1 MEKKK
6 IHFDHMKSWIWIFIL
21 FLSLIFILVGFFE
34 LFEFENP
41 KLNKRISAIGFFLQL
56 VYFSKMFWYK
66 NYVQW
71 NKKGA
76 IVRVNSW
83 ISKSLNFDQI
93 KKTELIQNTLIIT
106 KNNGD
111 TVTFDLNEIN
121 EADSQKLNEILVK
134 NTIANNVLRN

>member
-1 MEKKK
+1 METKK
-6 IHFDHMKSWIWIFIL
+6 IQFDNMNNWIWIVIL
-21 FLSLIFILVGFFE
+21 ILSLIFILIGSFE
-34 LFEFENP
+34 LIEFENP
-41 KLNKRISAIGFFLQL
+41 KLNNSISAIGFFLQ
-56 VYFSKMFWYK
+56 VIYFSKMFWYK

-76 IVRVNSW
+76 VVRINSW

-93 KKTELIQNTLIIT
+93 NKTELIQNTLIIT

-111 TVTFDLNEIN
+111 TVTFDLNEIK
-121 EADSQKLNEILVK
+121 ETDTQKLNEIIVK

>member
-1 MEKKK
+1 MKK
-6 IHFDHMKSWIWIFIL
+6 IHFDNMKNWIWIAIL
-21 FLSLIFILVGFFE
+21 ILSLIFILSGTFE
-34 LFEFENP
+34 FMEFENP
-41 KLNKRISAIGFFLQL
+41 KINKRISAVGFFLQ
-56 VYFSKMFWYK
+56 VIYFSKMFWYK

-106 KNNGD
+106 KNNGEI
-111 TVTFDLNEIN
+111 VTFDLNEIK
-121 EADSQKLNEILVK
+121 ETDTQKLNEIIVK

>member
-1 MEKKK
+1 MEKRK
-6 IHFDHMKSWIWIFIL
+6 IHFDNMKSWIWIFVL

-71 NKKGA
+71 NKKGVV
-76 IVRVNSW
+76 VRVNSW

-111 TVTFDLNEIN
+111 TVKFDLNEIK
-121 EADSQKLNEILVK
+121 ETDTQKLNEIIVK
-134 NTIANNVLRN
+134 NTIANNVLRS